1 MNREE
6 DGRESRWDG
15 MDEMQ
20 YEIMRLTCKLLLLK
34 HLWSEVVHGV
44 GIGTCARGHTT
55 AHHGGGIHLTTGA
68 GGGHVSGHLL
78 RHTRLSAGLAG
89 IMSHAGGGHVMTWR
103 HSRVL
108 LHTAG
113 MKTAWHSHHVGKI
126 ILWVD
131 DPPEWIIDAPTL
143 VAISCVFIWGEVW
156 REEEE
161 S

>member
-1 MNREE
+1 M
-6 DGRESRWDG
+6 
-15 MDEMQ
+15 
-20 YEIMRLTCKLLLLK
+20 
-34 HLWSEVVHGV
+34 

-78 RHTRLSAGLAG
+78 RHTRLSAGLTG

-103 HSRVL
+103 NSRVL

-143 VAISCVFIWGEVW
+143 VAISCVFYMGGGMEGRRRIVRIVGLGGSPLSFLVYCVMATNIIP
-156 REEEE
+156 R
-161 S
+161 

>member
-1 MNREE
+1 M
-6 DGRESRWDG
+6 
-15 MDEMQ
+15 
-20 YEIMRLTCKLLLLK
+20 
-34 HLWSEVVHGV
+34 

-131 DPPEWIIDAPTL
+131 DPPEWIIDAPAL
-143 VAISCVFIWGEVW
+143 LALSYVEGKGRQILKADAVACEHSPFLLWRHDVTYDVSCQEAQLGG
-156 REEEE
+156 RRATGR
-161 S
+161 